1 MDARLNGTRFGFL
14 LRKCTAQR
22 KIAES
27 RTSATPAATTPVS
40 AAPDMP
46 LGEDDT
52 GEDVVD
58 GNGGVVGADDEV
70 GRDDEVVF
78 WRIVEFNV
86 LLLAPVIVGRAPEVV
101 DIVAFDGDV
110 LR

>member
-1 MDARLNGTRFGFL
+1 
-14 LRKCTAQR
+14 
-22 KIAES
+22 
-27 RTSATPAATTPVS
+27 
-40 AAPDMP
+40 
-46 LGEDDT
+46 
-52 GEDVVD
+52 VD